1 MTSDIEYLNQI
12 AQDNR
17 AVGQKT
23 GKGLPIDPKWL
34 KIIGVGVIGVILI
47 MIIGGLLGR
56 LGTAERDLMDR
67 IYART
72 QNLNNSITEYNG
84 SVKSSELRS
93 MGNSLSAVLTE
104 TNSKVAGLLT
114 SEYGAGGTEPRDEA
128 VTTEESEHIQA
139 VNSQLYYGKINGL
152 MDRYFVRE
160 MSREIVLLQ
169 SLESEALEKTSSQ
182 AVKDAMVNSWNNLN
196 KLETQFENYR
206 SLVE

>member
-17 AVGQKT
+17 VVGQKT

-34 KIIGVGVIGVILI
+34 KIIGIGIAGVILI
-47 MIIGGLLGR
+47 MIVGSLLGK

-72 QNLNNSITEYNG
+72 KNLNNSIMEYND

-93 MGNSLSAVLTE
+93 MGNSLSTVLTE
-104 TNSKVAGLLT
+104 TNSKVAGLLA
-114 SEYGAGGTEPRDEA
+114 SEYGAEGTEPRDEA
-128 VTTEESEHIQA
+128 VTAEEEEHIQA
-139 VNSQLYYGKINGL
+139 VNVQLYYGKINGL

-169 SLESEALEKTSSQ
+169 SLESEALEKSSSS
-182 AVKDAMVNSWNNLN
+182 AVKDAMANSWNNLN